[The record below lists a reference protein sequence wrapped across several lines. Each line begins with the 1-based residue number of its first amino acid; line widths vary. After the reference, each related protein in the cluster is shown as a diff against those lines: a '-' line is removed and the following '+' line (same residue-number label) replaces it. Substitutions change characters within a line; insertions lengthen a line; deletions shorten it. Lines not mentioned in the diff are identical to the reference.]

1 MNIIVTS
8 NNVNYNGFLKV
19 SSLKEVSE
27 VVGKIEYFVYHKSSE
42 SQEQKVDLL
51 SKIKGRVDTMIY
63 IRSKDKVENAVRM
76 IVVGS
81 EGKYIDDEFFLESSD
96 ELSRLIGNIND
107 VTTITQL
114 GGVPVLTDF
123 FNRYLKDGGSDFNSS
138 YLLVVK
144 DAMKNMIS
152 EYRKK
157 DMEILQLSTTA
168 TEIFTNSSEIIRRAQ
183 EEQQK
188 MQDAVLKLEEL
199 KSQSTANTFSFGGLP
214 SVVFF
219 PTVLYPKEKNIIR
232 IKEIGSCSFLT
243 SFILGFRLYCE
254 YVKNVRPK
262 LIIIEPIGAQYE
274 KRYESFNWV
283 TQKSVRSMQGYYN
296 QVVFTNHP
304 SKDVLVKLLDD
315 TDYDTF
321 IVVDRLKTSNEHILN
336 SKGNSIKYAIN
347 GKTSIEKFNL
357 QPINCFSFV
366 RDVKGCM
373 FTIPMF
379 PDYPESS
386 DQRERLY
393 LRSFDLNYEAL
404 YTIKRR

>member
-27 VVGKIEYFVYHKSSE
+27 VVGKIEYFVYHKSCE

-138 YLLVVK
+138 YLMVVK

-168 TEIFTNSSEIIRRAQ
+168 TEIFTNSSEIIRVSQ

-199 KSQSTANTFSFGGLP
+199 KSQSTAKYFFIWRFTKCCILP
-214 SVVFF
+214 
-219 PTVLYPKEKNIIR
+219 NGII
-232 IKEIGSCSFLT
+232 S
-243 SFILGFRLYCE
+243 
-254 YVKNVRPK
+254 
-262 LIIIEPIGAQYE
+262 
-274 KRYESFNWV
+274 KR
-283 TQKSVRSMQGYYN
+283 KKYN
-296 QVVFTNHP
+296 
-304 SKDVLVKLLDD
+304 
-315 TDYDTF
+315 
-321 IVVDRLKTSNEHILN
+321 
-336 SKGNSIKYAIN
+336 
-347 GKTSIEKFNL
+347 
-357 QPINCFSFV
+357 
-366 RDVKGCM
+366 
-373 FTIPMF
+373 
-379 PDYPESS
+379 
-386 DQRERLY
+386 
-393 LRSFDLNYEAL
+393 
-404 YTIKRR
+404 